1 MECIRLDEHTLE
13 IQLAKQLLEHSTFV
27 ILACGVAGLSD
38 RHTQSS
44 GVKRHL
50 GDEGC
55 TASAGGLNRTAQGLA
70 IADQLIE
77 IGCPTWDLGDRP
89 IADGGADGTFC
100 FSLSCTP

>member
-1 MECIRLDEHTLE
+1 LLRVECIRLDEHTLE

-50 GDEGC
+50 GDVDAVGRRPQ
-55 TASAGGLNRTAQGLA
+55 AAPPPLVGS
-70 IADQLIE
+70 IE
-77 IGCPTWDLGDRP
+77 PRRVLPSQIN
-89 IADGGADGTFC
+89 
-100 FSLSCTP
+100 